1 MNRNISRRK
10 FVKTAAAAT
19 AAVTI
24 LPPAACTGSGSSF
37 DSKGLPTRKLG
48 STGVDVPRRGFGCGS
63 RWMAVENDDEALG
76 ILEYAHDNGLYYWDT
91 AGSYGN
97 ERISS
102 EERVGRI
109 LPNRRNEVFLVTKT
123 EERVADGVKAGIET
137 SLKRLNTDYIDLMHM
152 HSIGSV
158 EDAESLGDPGM
169 ALEVLHQYRDQGIIR
184 HIGFTGHTT
193 AMGMKRAAEL
203 YDFEVMMI
211 ALNHQ
216 VPGGEEKFEEDAVT
230 YAANKGMGVVAMKV
244 IRPRETIQELSP
256 EDLICYA
263 LSIEH
268 FSLANIGT
276 DSMDVL
282 KTNIEL
288 IKRFKPLDNQKMDEI
303 RMALAPFYRH
313 ENLAWMHPSYVDG
326 QEGKTFIAGL

>member
-1 MNRNISRRK
+1 MKKKVGRRK
-10 FVKTAAAAT
+10 FVKTTAAAT

-24 LPPAACTGSGSSF
+24 LPSVAYTGSTSSF
-37 DSKGLPTRKLG
+37 DSKGLPTKKLG
-48 STGVDVPRRGFGCGS
+48 STGVDVPRMGFGCGS
-63 RWMAVENDDEALG
+63 RWMSVENDDEALG

-102 EERVGRI
+102 EERIGKL
-109 LPNRRNEVFLVTKT
+109 LPDRRDKVFLVSKT
-123 EERVADGVKAGIET
+123 QEREADAVKAGIET

-152 HSIGSV
+152 HSIASV

-169 ALEVLHQYRDQGIIR
+169 ALEVLHDYRDQGIIR

-216 VPGGEEKFEEDAVT
+216 VPSGEEKFEEDAVVF
-230 YAANKGMGVVAMKV
+230 AANKGMGVVAMKV
-244 IRPRETIQELSP
+244 IRPRETIQELSA
-256 EDLICYA
+256 EDLISYA

-268 FSLANIGT
+268 FSLVNIGT

-282 KTNIEL
+282 KANLEL
-288 IKRFKPLDNQKMDEI
+288 LKQFKPLDEQKMNDLRI
-303 RMALAPFYRH
+303 ALTPFYRH
-313 ENLAWMHPSYVDG
+313 ENLAWMHPSYRDG
-326 QEGKTFIAGL
+326 WHGKGIFTA